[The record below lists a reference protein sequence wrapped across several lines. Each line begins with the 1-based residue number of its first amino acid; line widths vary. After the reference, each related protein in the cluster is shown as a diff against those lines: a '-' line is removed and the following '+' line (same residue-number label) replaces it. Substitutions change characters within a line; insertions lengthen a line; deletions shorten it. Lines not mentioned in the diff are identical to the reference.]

1 MTLALA
7 GWGREETRMARL
19 LGVTV
24 LAALL
29 AGLVACSQVT
39 DRGSQGMR
47 EDAQQ
52 ETVPREKAAAWERTA
67 VSTAPEKRSTAEKE
81 STAVT
86 NASVSWD
93 YVALGDSL
101 AVGIGARSGYVDR
114 YASHIRTD
122 TGARVNV
129 VNLGQSGQTSSQ
141 LLHALRSDP
150 SMHRAL
156 SGAEVIT
163 FNIGINDLG
172 HAGEAY
178 RNGTCGGDNND
189 ECLRTAVATFEENWD
204 AVIAELLSLRSTGDT
219 IIRTAGIGYTPRV
232 DEVFKPY
239 LEQVNRHVATTAANN
254 DIPYAQ
260 QYLGKEYISPDGV
273 HPNDNGYE
281 VIADQLRKL
290 GYSPLD

>member
-1 MTLALA
+1 
-7 GWGREETRMARL
+7 MARRF
-19 LGVTV
+19 GVTILV
-24 LAALL
+24 ALL
-29 AGLVACSQVT
+29 AGLVACSEVMDQ
-39 DRGSQGMR
+39 GSQGIR
-47 EDAQQ
+47 EDTRQ
-52 ETVPREKAAAWERTA
+52 ETVHREKATTQERTA
-67 VSTAPEKRSTAEKE
+67 AAPEKRSPAEKE
-81 STAVT
+81 AIAVN
-86 NASVSWD
+86 NAAVSWD

-114 YASHIRTD
+114 YASYIRTD

-141 LLHALRSDP
+141 LLHALRTDT
-150 SMHRAL
+150 SMRRVL

-178 RNGTCGGDNND
+178 ENGACGGDNNE
-189 ECLRTAVATFEENWD
+189 ECLRTAVETFEENWS
-204 AVIAELLSLRSTGDT
+204 AVIAELLSLRSTDDT
-219 IIRTAGIGYTPRV
+219 IIRTAGIGYTPHV

-239 LEQVNRHVATTAANN
+239 VDEVNRHVATTAANN

-260 QYLGKEYISPDGV
+260 QYLGEESISPDGV
-273 HPNDNGYE
+273 HPDDNGYE
-281 VIADQLRKL
+281 VIAHQLRKL

>member
-1 MTLALA
+1 
-7 GWGREETRMARL
+7 MARL
-19 LGVTV
+19 LGVAV

-29 AGLVACSQVT
+29 SGLVACSQVT

-47 EDAQQ
+47 EDTRQQ
-52 ETVPREKAAAWERTA
+52 TVHREKTTAWERTA
-67 VSTAPEKRSTAEKE
+67 IPDAPEKRSTAEKE
-81 STAVT
+81 ATTVT
-86 NASVSWD
+86 DASVSWD

-101 AVGIGARSGYVDR
+101 AAGIGARRGYVDR

-122 TGARVNV
+122 TGTPVNA

-141 LLHALRSDP
+141 LLHALRSDT
-150 SMHRAL
+150 SMRRTL
-156 SGAEVIT
+156 SEAEVIT

-178 RNGTCGGDNND
+178 TNGICGGDNNE
-189 ECLRTAVATFEENWD
+189 ECLRTVVERFEENWG
-204 AVIAELLSLRSTGDT
+204 AVLAELLSLRSTDDT

-232 DEVFKPY
+232 DEVFEPY
-239 LEQVNRHVATTAANN
+239 LDEVNRHVATTAANN
-254 DIPYAQ
+254 GIPYTQ
-260 QYLGKEYISPDGV
+260 QYLGEEYISQDGV